1 MLKRRESAMAKEM
14 TERENM
20 LAILHGEQPEYYG
33 DIFKTM
39 VFAPDPIFAS
49 DSIVD
54 DGKIHHDSWG
64 TPLRKLPGAVGKHPV
79 INDENAVVKDI
90 TKWREQLKVPTLK
103 GLDWSKA
110 EAGAAAVDRSQKFV
124 AHFCAQGL
132 FERSHFLMGMEPAF
146 MAYMEEPEAMAEMLR
161 AICDYKKE
169 AIKEVSRHIH
179 TDIVFFQDDWGSKQN
194 LFLPPS
200 IWRELIKPLQQ
211 EISDTIHE
219 IGALYMHHADCICE
233 PLAQDMVDLG
243 IDIWQGAIPQNDIVA
258 VQERTNGQLAMQGG
272 IDGPMLDQ
280 DGATDEQIIAEVHRA
295 IETYCPRGRFF
306 PGTAAPLFHV
316 ERQALVDSE
325 TIAYGSKF
333 AQEHPIG

>member
-1 MLKRRESAMAKEM
+1 MSNGM

-33 DIFKTM
+33 DIFKTL

-64 TPLRKLPGAVGKHPV
+64 TPLVKLPGAVGKHPV
-79 INDENAVVKDI
+79 INEENAVVKDI
-90 TKWREQLKVPTLK
+90 TKWRWQMKVPTLK
-103 GLDWSKA
+103 GLDWSAA
-110 EAGAAAVDRSQKFV
+110 EAAAAKVDRSEKFV

-132 FERSHFLMGMEPAF
+132 LERSHFLMGMEAAF
-146 MAYMEEPEAMAEMLR
+146 IAYMEEPEAMAEMLR

-179 TDIVFFQDDWGSKQN
+179 TDVVFFQDDWGSKQGI
-194 LFLPPS
+194 FLPPA
-200 IWRELIKPLQQ
+200 IWRELIKPLQK

-233 PLAQDMVDLG
+233 PLVEDMVDLG

-258 VQERTNGQLAMQGG
+258 IQERTNHKLAMQGG

-280 DGATDEQIIAEVHRA
+280 EDATAEQVIAEVHRA
-295 IETYCPRGRFF
+295 IDTYCPGGKFF
-306 PGTAAPLFHV
+306 PGTAAPLFHE
-316 ERQALVDSE
+316 ERQKLVDWE
-325 TIAYGSKF
+325 THVYGRRF
-333 AQEHPIG
+333 AQEHPVS